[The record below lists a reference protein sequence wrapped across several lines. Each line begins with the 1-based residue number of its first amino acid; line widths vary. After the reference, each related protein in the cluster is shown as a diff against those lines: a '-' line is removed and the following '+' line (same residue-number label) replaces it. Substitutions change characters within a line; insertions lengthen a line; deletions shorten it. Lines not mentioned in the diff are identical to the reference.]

1 MGKVLKTVDIIRPGS
16 INAII
21 GPVGTLKRML
31 KNQDY
36 FHSRGY
42 DVTVFTNESITIGPI
57 KNPPMAKL
65 QVRPSSLKS
74 RLRRKIGSL
83 LRMRAKKSI
92 LLSKWFLG
100 KDFERTEKLV
110 DYYISLER
118 TPDIIEF
125 HSDLE
130 CFLYLKKRREN
141 KAKTVMFLHSDGIPF
156 KMTLQYYPKLE
167 GSAYLK
173 QMREDFAWTVE
184 HTDRIVFIA
193 KTGRT
198 NFLQLYP
205 QRSLADTSVIINGID
220 DLTDS
225 QIKEVDIIKTENANS
240 TFKYRLCCTGT
251 INTRKGHRIIIEAL
265 HRLPSALLE
274 QVHVDFMGDGGE
286 RPVLESLVKDYGLNN
301 HVMFYGLIPNID
313 VYKYL
318 AKNNIYILMSK
329 NEGLPISIIEAMR
342 AGLPIIST
350 NVSGIPELINP
361 EFNGFLLNPD
371 VEELTSLLND
381 LPKYDWKAMGENS
394 RKRFEKEFT
403 FERME
408 REFCDM
414 FNLVYD
420 GYKEIS

>member
-1 MGKVLKTVDIIRPGS
+1 MKKRLKTVDILRPGS

-42 DVTVFTNESITIGPI
+42 DVTVFTNESLDIGPI
-57 KNPPMAKL
+57 KNPPAAKT
-65 QVRPSSLKS
+65 QMNTSSLKS
-74 RLRRKIGSL
+74 RIRRKVGSM
-83 LRMRAKKSI
+83 LRMRAKKSV

-100 KDFERTEKLV
+100 KDFKRTEKLV
-110 DYYISLER
+110 DYYLSLGR

-130 CFLYLKKRREN
+130 CFLYLKKRKEN
-141 KAKTVMFLHSDGIPF
+141 KANTVMFLHSDGIPF

-167 GSAYLK
+167 GTAYLR
-173 QMREDFAWTVE
+173 QMIDDFAWTVE

-193 KTGRT
+193 KTGQT

-220 DLTDS
+220 DLTDH
-225 QIKEVDIIKTENANS
+225 QKNEVNAIKMEKANS

-286 RPVLESLVKDYGLNN
+286 RPVLESLVKNYGLDD
-301 HVMFYGLIPNID
+301 HVTFYGMIPNVEI
-313 VYKYL
+313 YKYL
-318 AKNNIYILMSK
+318 AQNNIYILMSK

-371 VEELTSLLND
+371 VEELTKLLSD
-381 LPKYDWKAMGENS
+381 LPKYDWKTMGENS
-394 RKRFEKEFT
+394 RRRFENEFT

-414 FNLVYD
+414 FDL
-420 GYKEIS
+420 IMS